1 MYDILGIYS
10 TFLLSHATHC
20 VMVYKIPLALG
31 RTVLDVDVLDFPR
44 IIQVLIAL

>member
-1 MYDILGIYS
+1 MIFWGIYS
-10 TFLLSHATHC
+10 TFVLSYATHW

-44 IIQVLIAL
+44 ILQALIAL